1 MCVFM
6 TISPVIALVTTV
18 LPVGVTS
25 DMSRTLHARLVAVN
39 EGEKRLFVISC
50 ILILFS
56 FFSS

>member
-1 MCVFM
+1 M

-56 FFSS
+56 FFF